1 LAEDQKVEEE
11 EEDSDDD
18 DEEEETPRLSIWG
31 ALLLLLAA
39 TALVAVLADFLVS
52 AIDDVTNQWG
62 VSQTF
67 VGIVLLPIVG
77 NAAEHVT
84 SVSVA
89 MKDKMDLSIGVA
101 MGSGI
106 QIALLV
112 IPFLVILGWI
122 IQVDLNLFFQGFETV
137 VMFVTVIIVN
147 NVVMD
152 GESNWLEGVLLMAA
166 YFIIAVGFYYHD

>member
-1 LAEDQKVEEE
+1 VVEEE
-11 EEDSDDD
+11 EPDSDDE
-18 DEEEETPRLSIWG
+18 DEVETPRLSVWG
-31 ALLLLLAA
+31 ALLLLLGS
-39 TALVAVLADFLVS
+39 TVLVSILADYLVS
-52 AIDDVTNQWG
+52 AIDAVTLEWG

-112 IPFLVILGWI
+112 IPLLVILGWI
-122 IQVDLNLFFQGFETV
+122 IGVELDLFFQGFETV

-166 YFIIAVGFYYHD
+166 YLIIAVGFYYHD